1 LVRIRPSDHQRALTP
16 SDLAR
21 DVIMSGVPEHPRSVR
36 VVFADPE
43 EAYLAIYRLRA
54 AGFRIDVSGSSSGDV
69 VVMVQAEPSQLEQL
83 TTIAS
88 EHEGRTDAWDA
99 ATG

>member
-1 LVRIRPSDHQRALTP
+1 MCS
-16 SDLAR
+16 
-21 DVIMSGVPEHPRSVR
+21 VPDHPRSIR
-36 VVFADPE
+36 AIFPDAE

-54 AGFRIDVSGSSSGDV
+54 GGFRIDVSGSTAGDV

-88 EHEGRTDAWDA
+88 EHEGKTDAWDA